1 MKPVCIPECSI
12 YMVINIHIKS
22 KTVIQ
27 IIEIPCNRRKE
38 STILLNNVFFFL
50 YAQICSSM
58 TILFLVTRG
67 ARSVQRTS
75 RSHLGTK
82 QFSENRYI

>member
-38 STILLNNVFFFL
+38 STILLNNVF
-50 YAQICSSM
+50 
-58 TILFLVTRG
+58 LF
-67 ARSVQRTS
+67 SVCTDLLLDDDPLPC
-75 RSHLGTK
+75 H
-82 QFSENRYI
+82 